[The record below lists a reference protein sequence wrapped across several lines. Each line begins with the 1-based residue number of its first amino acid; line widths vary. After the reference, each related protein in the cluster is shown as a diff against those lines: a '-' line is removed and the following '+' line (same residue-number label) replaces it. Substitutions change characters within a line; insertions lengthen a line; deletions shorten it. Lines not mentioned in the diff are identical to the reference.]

1 MASEERLFGIWN
13 ELYGLDPDQELKTVA
28 AISDDS
34 FAGYGSLIATDSR
47 LLALNDDGELL
58 LLDTATGAPQI
69 LSRLKLQEN
78 RVQVLTHPAVAGDA
92 IYVRLGNNLVKLR
105 LQ

>member
-47 LLALNDDGELL
+47 LLALNDDGEFL
-58 LLDTATGAPQI
+58 LLDTEPEI
-69 LSRLKLQEN
+69 PEFLSRLKLQEN
-78 RVQVLTHPAVAGDA
+78 RVQVLLHPAIAGDA

>member
-34 FAGYGSLIATDSR
+34 FAGYGSLI
-47 LLALNDDGELL
+47 
-58 LLDTATGAPQI
+58 
-69 LSRLKLQEN
+69 
-78 RVQVLTHPAVAGDA
+78 VQVLLHPAIAGDA
-92 IYVRLGNNLVKLR
+92 IYVRLGNNLVKLG